1 MHYRQ
6 HHDAKGRRKHNPNRA
21 RCFSLNS
28 SPKMVQ
34 LDHHAPRK
42 ASDPPHNM
50 ARFVIPNRMQ
60 AVAFNAGGTPARR
73 YALA

>member
-1 MHYRQ
+1 
-6 HHDAKGRRKHNPNRA
+6 
-21 RCFSLNS
+21 
-28 SPKMVQ
+28 MVQ